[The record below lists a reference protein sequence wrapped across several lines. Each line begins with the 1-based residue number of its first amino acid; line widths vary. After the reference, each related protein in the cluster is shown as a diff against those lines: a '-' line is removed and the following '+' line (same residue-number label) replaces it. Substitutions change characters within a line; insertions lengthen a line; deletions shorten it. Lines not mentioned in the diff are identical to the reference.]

1 MQISSDEPAE
11 PLGLQISCSELLA
24 VVASYV
30 GGAVKEFWTGTFLE
44 KSLSSNM
51 ALHTVI
57 LLKAFV
63 CKKVKQGKR
72 VVVFH

>member
-30 GGAVKEFWTGTFLE
+30 GGAVK
-44 KSLSSNM
+44 
-51 ALHTVI
+51 
-57 LLKAFV
+57 
-63 CKKVKQGKR
+63 KKKKKTL
-72 VVVFH
+72 VVPRI